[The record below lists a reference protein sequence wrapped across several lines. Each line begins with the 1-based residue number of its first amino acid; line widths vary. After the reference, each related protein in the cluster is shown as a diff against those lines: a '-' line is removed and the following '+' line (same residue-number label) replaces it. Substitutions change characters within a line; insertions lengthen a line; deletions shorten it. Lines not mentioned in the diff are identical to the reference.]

1 MGKKL
6 VQFYS
11 AEYSRS
17 KIFHKL
23 IRASAAPRQVVR
35 ELAETSTKDLHVL
48 AGFAQFLFKLWRTA
62 QLGFWPGGSVEA
74 GETARAGNFETSN
87 PLTEC
92 QKSTQRGT

>member
-23 IRASAAPRQVVR
+23 ISASAVSRQVVR

-62 QLGFWPGGSVEA
+62 QLGFFGQVVLSRRVKQQGREISKL
-74 GETARAGNFETSN
+74 RI
-87 PLTEC
+87 
-92 QKSTQRGT
+92 R

>member
-23 IRASAAPRQVVR
+23 ISASARQVVR

-62 QLGFWPGGSVEA
+62 QLGFLARRFCRGG
-74 GETARAGNFETSN
+74 
-87 PLTEC
+87 
-92 QKSTQRGT
+92 

>member
-23 IRASAAPRQVVR
+23 IRVSAASRQVVR

-62 QLGFWPGGSVEA
+62 QLGFLARWFCRGG
-74 GETARAGNFETSN
+74 
-87 PLTEC
+87 
-92 QKSTQRGT
+92 